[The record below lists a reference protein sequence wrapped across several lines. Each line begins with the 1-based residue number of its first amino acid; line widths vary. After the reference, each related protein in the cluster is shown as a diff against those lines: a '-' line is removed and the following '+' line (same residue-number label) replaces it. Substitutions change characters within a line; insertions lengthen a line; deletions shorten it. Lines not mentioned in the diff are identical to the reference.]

1 MADIYLISHQ
11 YVEYLKNKYHTYQ
24 APDICKI
31 DRFLTSVYNKNEEWS
46 NVMRVTKRV
55 YQMHGCTV

>member
-31 DRFLTSVYNKNEEWS
+31 DRFLTSDIYLACG
-46 NVMRVTKRV
+46 VTINFEASDI
-55 YQMHGCTV
+55 YTYDI